1 MQGSLMQLKKTV
13 VSWAELPGMTW
24 FTCQNPGIRRNL
36 NNCTNSILSIKH
48 LLLSSLHLHF
58 CSVIFEGAIGTSVL
72 NVHWNENIHS
82 SSFTCLRLPTS
93 AVTTI
98 FLSFL
103 GLRGKMTLLVLKNFL
118 CFLDFYV
125 HTNPYFLPIAG
136 VPNSLT
142 AFCFKAGQTRQPFDF
157 KWWNGLLMKL
167 SKF

>member
-1 MQGSLMQLKKTV
+1 MEGSLMQSKKTV
-13 VSWAELPGMTW
+13 VSWAELPGVTW
-24 FTCQNPGIRRNL
+24 FTCQNPGIRRNP

-58 CSVIFEGAIGTSVL
+58 CSVIFEGGYRYQYFKCPLEWEYPLILFYLLKAS
-72 NVHWNENIHS
+72 NIS
-82 SSFTCLRLPTS
+82 CF
-93 AVTTI
+93 

-167 SKF
+167 SKY